1 MGWIAL
7 VASPSVSY
15 VSVAVP
21 MTLSGAGFALAIPA
35 LTKTVV
41 SSVAL
46 ADIGKASGT
55 FSTMR
60 QLGGAF
66 GVAILVAVFAASG
79 GYATAQAFTDG
90 FVPAIAVSAAL
101 ALAGAVAGSL
111 LPGENAPARAVA
123 ASAT

>member
-1 MGWIAL
+1 
-7 VASPSVSY
+7 
-15 VSVAVP
+15 
-21 MTLSGAGFALAIPA
+21 
-35 LTKTVV
+35 V

-66 GVAILVAVFAASG
+66 GVAILVAVFAGSG
-79 GYATAQAFTDG
+79 GYGTAQAFSDG

-101 ALAGAVAGSL
+101 ALAGAVAGSML
-111 LPGENAPARAVA
+111 RGERAPRRAAVA
-123 ASAT
+123 SAA